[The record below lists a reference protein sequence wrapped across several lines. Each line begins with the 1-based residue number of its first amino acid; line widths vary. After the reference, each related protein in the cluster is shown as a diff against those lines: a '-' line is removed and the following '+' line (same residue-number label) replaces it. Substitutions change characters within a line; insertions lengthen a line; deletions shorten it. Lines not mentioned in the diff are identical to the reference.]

1 MNAFEYAQLEDSMD
15 YLYDF
20 FDHDLE
26 SRVRTEREYLPES
39 LQELL
44 GDHTVLDY
52 IWLWIKEPGPN
63 GFKQYLRDG
72 EYSEAEVE
80 EAFLWTRNEWGHN
93 TPPHIEWLKA
103 DGYEPPAF

>member
-20 FDHDLE
+20 FDQDLE

-39 LQELL
+39 LQDLL

-52 IWLWIKEPGPN
+52 IWRL
-63 GFKQYLRDG
+63 FR
-72 EYSEAEVE
+72 
-80 EAFLWTRNEWGHN
+80 F
-93 TPPHIEWLKA
+93 
-103 DGYEPPAF
+103 

>member
-20 FDHDLE
+20 FDQDLE

-39 LQELL
+39 LQDLL

-80 EAFLWTRNEWGHN
+80 EAFLWLFR
-93 TPPHIEWLKA
+93 
-103 DGYEPPAF
+103 F